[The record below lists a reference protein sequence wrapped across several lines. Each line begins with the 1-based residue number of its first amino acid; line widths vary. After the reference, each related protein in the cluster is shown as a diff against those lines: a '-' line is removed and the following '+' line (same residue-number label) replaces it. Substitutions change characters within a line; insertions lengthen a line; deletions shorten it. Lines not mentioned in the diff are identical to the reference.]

1 MRRSLVLTLLL
12 ISAPGASAQKAAFDA
27 RDFSGFWNR
36 GGYQE
41 RREGIQIVGGCADCG
56 ATLPRKNPRQRRS
69 SLDAMSVVA
78 TCTISWFIVEYMRS
92 LLGLVSNALAIGATS
107 IRRNVLGVGET
118 PALP

>member
-1 MRRSLVLTLLL
+1 
-12 ISAPGASAQKAAFDA
+12 
-27 RDFSGFWNR
+27 
-36 GGYQE
+36 
-41 RREGIQIVGGCADCG
+41 
-56 ATLPRKNPRQRRS
+56 
-69 SLDAMSVVA
+69 MSVVA